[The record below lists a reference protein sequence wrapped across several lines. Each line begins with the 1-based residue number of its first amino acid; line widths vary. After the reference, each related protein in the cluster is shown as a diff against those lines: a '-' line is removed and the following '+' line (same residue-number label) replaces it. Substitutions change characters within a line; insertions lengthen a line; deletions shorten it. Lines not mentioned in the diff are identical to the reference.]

1 MTLQKPDGTKTE
13 STEETLR
20 FILHQLTPDNNS
32 QDDTYHH
39 ITVRKQTEQP
49 LYTPNDKEFTQE
61 EVGQVIEGLKQKKT
75 PEPSEITDEIAKLI
89 FKAIPKITSIYNECL
104 RKGTFP
110 TNWKIAK
117 VLPITKPGK
126 EGVGTRQSID
136 QLAC

>member
-1 MTLQKPDGTKTE
+1 
-13 STEETLR
+13 
-20 FILHQLTPDNNS
+20 
-32 QDDTYHH
+32 
-39 ITVRKQTEQP
+39 
-49 LYTPNDKEFTQE
+49 
-61 EVGQVIEGLKQKKT
+61 VIEGLKQKKT